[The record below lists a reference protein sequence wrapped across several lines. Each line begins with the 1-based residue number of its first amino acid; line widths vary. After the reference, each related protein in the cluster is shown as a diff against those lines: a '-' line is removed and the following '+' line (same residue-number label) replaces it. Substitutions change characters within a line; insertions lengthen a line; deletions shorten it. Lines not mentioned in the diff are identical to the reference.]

1 MNEWFQIGLYENGEP
16 LYLKMHRFSS
26 GEQIIKL
33 TVPRKPTSGGIDP
46 NYLMIDVRLED
57 NVMQLDG

>member
-1 MNEWFQIGLYENGEP
+1 MNDWLQVGIYEKGQQ
-16 LYLKMHRFSS
+16 LYLKMHRIRS
-26 GEQIIKL
+26 GEQTIKV